1 MDAALIL
8 VYILSAFLALF
19 LLLAIILTILLIN
32 VTLKI
37 RDVTETAQRTAH
49 GFERTVSNIRNVT
62 SPAGIVKI
70 AGRVLK
76 RRKK

>member
-1 MDAALIL
+1 MDPALIL
-8 VYILSAFLALF
+8 VYILAAFLALF

-62 SPAGIVKI
+62 TPAGIMKLASSIV
-70 AGRVLK
+70 K